1 MEIIS
6 AVIECGAALALP
18 TTLMHTSPIPSSP
31 VLFSAPSP
39 SPSPSPSP
47 ANATE
52 AAVPPA
58 PKESMSMSSGANYN
72 PPVPIPTYNPQSS
85 IGSLYPGEQ
94 VEY

>member
-31 VLFSAPSP
+31 VLFSA
-39 SPSPSPSP
+39 PSP